1 MNQIQKTVTVV
12 AVLSIVFVLSGCGQG
27 SKTRK
32 PTDNVDLGP
41 TIGSLANI
49 LAPEPV
55 AVEGFSIVG
64 GLRGTGSAECPP
76 QIRAYLKRYIQTQ
89 LASSGNPGRLDI
101 EQYINSSETAVV
113 LVEGVI
119 PAIPSKN
126 QYFDVRVTALQ
137 GTQTTS
143 LEGGVLFSA
152 ELKRPGSFGISTD
165 VLADAEGPVFTDK
178 INPVEMEPKVGYVL
192 GGGRVL
198 NDYRIILALHAP
210 DFSMANRIRNRL
222 NERFGDSTARAVLS
236 SRVEVMVPSHYKNR
250 KQSFVSMIKAMYLTQ
265 EPETTQERISTLVKK
280 LADSPD
286 KDESEIGLEA
296 IGNQSLG
303 GLNVLLNSTD
313 ERVRLHAGR
322 CMLNLGSDAGLATLR
337 QIVTDTSSS
346 NRLEALE
353 AIALGPKRSDAAS
366 VARKLL
372 RDKDFQITLAAY
384 KHLRQL
390 GDITIT
396 QDFIGRNFYLE
407 QIAQT
412 DHKVIYASRNGQP
425 QIVLFGAPLQCHSNI
440 FVESADGEITLNTPP
455 ERDYVTIMRK
465 HPKRP
470 GVVARLNSS
479 YDLSDIIKSL
489 CERPPTEEDKSRK
502 GLGVSYSEAVALLKR
517 MCDKGAVDAEFHAGD
532 LPKIGLNIKK

>member
-1 MNQIQKTVTVV
+1 
-12 AVLSIVFVLSGCGQG
+12 
-27 SKTRK
+27 
-32 PTDNVDLGP
+32 
-41 TIGSLANI
+41 
-49 LAPEPV
+49 
-55 AVEGFSIVG
+55 
-64 GLRGTGSAECPP
+64 
-76 QIRAYLKRYIQTQ
+76 
-89 LASSGNPGRLDI
+89 
-101 EQYINSSETAVV
+101 
-113 LVEGVI
+113 
-119 PAIPSKN
+119 
-126 QYFDVRVTALQ
+126 VRVSALQ

-143 LEGGVLFSA
+143 LEGGVLFTA

-165 VLADAEGPVFTDK
+165 VLADAEGPIFTDK
-178 INPVEMEPKVGYVL
+178 INSAEREPKVGYVL
-192 GGGRVL
+192 GGGKVL
-198 NDYRIILALHAP
+198 NDYRIILALQAP

-222 NERFGDSTARAVLS
+222 NERFGEGTARAVLS
-236 SRVEVMVPSHYKNR
+236 SRVEVRVPSHYKNR
-250 KQSFVSMIKAMYLTQ
+250 KQSFISMIKAMYLTQ
-265 EPETTQERISTLVKK
+265 ESEATQERIRTLVKK

-303 GLNVLLNSTD
+303 GLNVLLNSAD

-322 CMLNLGSDAGLATLR
+322 CMMNLGSDAGLATLR
-337 QIVTDTSSS
+337 QIVTDPSSP

-366 VARKLL
+366 IARKLL
-372 RDKDFQITLAAY
+372 LDKDFQIALAAY
-384 KHLRQL
+384 QHLRQL

-407 QIAQT
+407 QTAQT

-470 GVVARLNSS
+470 GVVARLNCS
-479 YDLSDIIKSL
+479 YDLSDIIKTL
-489 CERPPTEEDKSRK
+489 CEQPPTEEDKSRK

-517 MCDKGAVDAEFHAGD
+517 MCDKGAVDAKFHAGD